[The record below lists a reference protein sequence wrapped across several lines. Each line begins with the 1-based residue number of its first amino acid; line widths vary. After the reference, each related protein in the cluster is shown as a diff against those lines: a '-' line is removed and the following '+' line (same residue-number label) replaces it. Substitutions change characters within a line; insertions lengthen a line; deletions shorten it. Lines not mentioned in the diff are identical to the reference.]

1 MYNLPVHGK
10 ECVGCGIC
18 VDVCGPQAIAMRTKS
33 ARKIEGSR
41 LTYLRL
47 QSPGNRELATAEMG
61 TFPYLR
67 VPALCNGCAR
77 CVAECPVM
85 ALELHPAS
93 APATIEKG
101 HGRGFSLPWPNFF

>member
-1 MYNLPVHGK
+1 MYSLRLHGK

-18 VDVCGPQAIAMRTKS
+18 EDVCGPQAIAMRTKS

-77 CVAECPVM
+77 CVAECPVG
-85 ALELHPAS
+85 ALELHPT
-93 APATIEKG
+93 PATIEKV
-101 HGRGFSLPWPNFF
+101 HGGGFLSPRPNYF